1 MTDLKNQQEDF
12 ELLAHNLLIN
22 GGLSPKEFNDSPFFS
37 MMESLNARKRED
49 RVELIDPLEAI
60 NETYGL

>member
-1 MTDLKNQQEDF
+1 
-12 ELLAHNLLIN
+12 
-22 GGLSPKEFNDSPFFS
+22 

-60 NETYGL
+60 NETYELQHLWRRKEVKING

>member
-1 MTDLKNQQEDF
+1 M
-12 ELLAHNLLIN
+12 LIN

-60 NETYGL
+60 NETYELQHLWRRKEVKING